1 MYGKGMAGVPQRGAS
16 TLWIMLLTAA
26 STVTTLALACATP
39 FPALAALAAI
49 HMRRRDGVALVLLA
63 WAASQVVGFCIHD
76 YPRDVS
82 TIGWA
87 AGLATAAVAAILGA
101 YAAIRHMGSS
111 PAWLRMTAAY
121 ISAFIAFKLAVLVWA
136 IWLGGV
142 EMAFAPGVVAR
153 QLVRDAAI
161 LAGLMMLYRALTA
174 MGLPGAAP
182 QTRTA

>member
-1 MYGKGMAGVPQRGAS
+1 MSGIPQRRAS

-49 HMRRRDGVALVLLA
+49 HMRRQDGVTLVLLA

-76 YPRDVS
+76 YSRDME

-87 AGLATAAVAAILGA
+87 AGLATAAVASVLGA
-101 YAAIRHMGSS
+101 YSVIGRIGQA
-111 PAWLRMTAAY
+111 PVWLRIAAVY
-121 ISAFIAFKLAVLVWA
+121 AGAFAAFKLAVLLWA

-153 QLVRDAAI
+153 QFVRDGAI
-161 LAGLMMLYRALTA
+161 LIDLMLLYRVLTA
-174 MGLPGAAP
+174 AGLPGAAP
-182 QTRTA
+182 QARTA